1 MAHVGPGALTGGRAV
16 LAGFRG
22 PSLAGQVR
30 APAPTCSLLT

>member
-22 PSLAGQVR
+22 PWAGEGTRPYVFV
-30 APAPTCSLLT
+30 AY